1 MKNPLAVLK
10 VDKNR
15 RGSFRRRALKDPAAI
30 PDEHASVE
38 QTGPVGIELDDAFE
52 LLCAGNPKAGTT
64 IPDEALP
71 PKARRLVPSDAAF
84 ELPTGAGKRRSTV
97 RRSTVWCS
105 RIRHPSVSHSG
116 IQATIARK
124 RTRIHTTVGEH
135 QTRVHAAIAQHQSR
149 IETGVSQTAVSET
162 SVSQTAVVKTSV
174 NEHRTR
180 IDQA

>member
-15 RGSFRRRALKDPAAI
+15 RGSFRRRASKDPAAI

-52 LLCAGNPKAGTT
+52 LLCTGNSKAGTT
-64 IPDEALP
+64 SPDEALP

-84 ELPTGAGKRRSTV
+84 ELPTSTGKRRSTV
-97 RRSTVWCS
+97 RDSTVWCS
-105 RIRHPSVSHSG
+105 RIRHPGVSHSG
-116 IQATIARK
+116 IQA
-124 RTRIHTTVGEH
+124 TRIHTTVGEH